1 MVLEQVINEFL
12 ELDGEDY
19 SVVKIDEIK
28 GSAII
33 KYISS
38 YFVGTLKKVRYIPEK
53 YNKAMGF
60 FIRKMMN
67 TVIGTVSLDVAY
79 CNKLFRNFGRKFLEF
94 REFIK
99 KHNLPEKYFKEYY
112 YAAFSGLF
120 VLIFGK
126 IKNFKLYDTIVK
138 LWIIVDNI
146 FDCESENEN
155 KSYFQWK
162 KDVHDFFCGGAFENR
177 VKRLEF
183 FEKSGGG
190 CGPIMECFKN
200 IEKMGLSERKK
211 NRMYLRFYKLF
222 KFSYGGEGEGEG
234 DGEVEGEEGEF
245 EILKNSC
252 LKTKK
257 ALDIFFYAIDYQK
270 KKEDAYKIF
279 HLSLIIQ
286 LLDDLMDIR
295 KDIGERKT
303 TIFTGG
309 VEENTRNVVR
319 LFQLIKNSQIIR
331 DFGFQIFYE
340 GLIFFFMDYNA
351 EFFDKAF
358 IDKIRRECPI
368 MDFKYYNL
376 REIDGV
382 VESEIMKKII
392 CIYLK

>member
-1 MVLEQVINEFL
+1 MKTILEQVINEFL

-19 SVVKIDEIK
+19 NIVKMNEIK

-38 YFVGTLKKVRYIPEK
+38 YFVGTLKKVKYIPEK
-53 YNKAMGF
+53 YYKNMGF

-79 CNKLFRNFGRKFLEF
+79 CNKLFKNFGRKFLDF
-94 REFIK
+94 KEFIK

-112 YAAFSGLF
+112 YASFSGLF
-120 VLIFGK
+120 ILIFGK

-146 FDCESENEN
+146 FDCVKDFGEMGLI
-155 KSYFQWK
+155 WK
-162 KDVHDFFCGGAFENR
+162 KNVYDFFVGSAFQNR
-177 VKRLEF
+177 EKRLEF
-183 FEKSGGG
+183 LMKSGGG
-190 CGPIMECFKN
+190 PIIECFKN
-200 IEKMGLSERKK
+200 IEELKMSEKLKDGLY
-211 NRMYLRFYKLF
+211 MRFYKLF
-222 KFSYGGEGEGEG
+222 MFSYCIK
-234 DGEVEGEEGEF
+234 DDNDKNEF
-245 EILKNSC
+245 ELLKISC

-257 ALDIFFYAIDYQK
+257 ALDIFFYTIDYKK
-270 KKEDAYKIF
+270 KKEDAYKII

-295 KDIGERKT
+295 KDMREGKK

-309 VEENTRNVVR
+309 MEEKTRNVVR

-331 DFGFQIFYE
+331 DYGFQIFYE
-340 GLIFFFMDYNA
+340 GLVFFFIDYNA
-351 EFFDKAF
+351 EFFERGF
-358 IDKIRRECPI
+358 IDKIRMECPI

-376 REIDGV
+376 REIDSII
-382 VESEIMKKII
+382 ESEIMEKII
-392 CIYLK
+392 CIYLTQ